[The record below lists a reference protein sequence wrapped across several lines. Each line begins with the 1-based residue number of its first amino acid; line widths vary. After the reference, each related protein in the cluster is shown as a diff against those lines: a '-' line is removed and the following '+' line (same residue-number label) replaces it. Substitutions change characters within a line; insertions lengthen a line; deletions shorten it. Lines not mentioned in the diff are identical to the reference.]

1 MALPDDL
8 PISESLAVFL
18 GVAGFQWLTAGRA
31 GLIDSLLPALI
42 VGAAIFAA
50 RRWRERKRR
59 EDEN

>member
-8 PISESLAVFL
+8 PVSESLAVFF

-42 VGAAIFAA
+42 VGAAIFFA
-50 RRWRERKRR
+50 RRWRERKRP
-59 EDEN
+59 DDKS